1 MQLEAAGAAEAATGG
16 SATGGQ
22 PQAAQRSNSSA
33 MPEVMQLQ
41 PNLGLPQCEICR
53 EDKEPIPFGSVVEKI
68 NFKHHCC
75 LCHYEVDVC
84 VCRNCMFPWLEEYE
98 GRMQNAEEAMKY
110 VPKDEREIACALC
123 ILEEQSELQI
133 KDLMSIEQMERLIL
147 VEKALDKHGD
157 PPIIAT
163 STEICSPKVANP
175 SCASKQGGT
184 SASSSRNDPPSSSI
198 REEDCRPFG
207 FLGLT
212 STSHFP

>member
-1 MQLEAAGAAEAATGG
+1 M
-16 SATGGQ
+16 
-22 PQAAQRSNSSA
+22 
-33 MPEVMQLQ
+33 
-41 PNLGLPQCEICR
+41 
-53 EDKEPIPFGSVVEKI
+53 D
-68 NFKHHCC
+68 
-75 LCHYEVDVC
+75 

-110 VPKDEREIACALC
+110 VPKDEREIVCALC
-123 ILEEQSELQI
+123 ILTEKQGLQI
-133 KDLMSIEQMERLIL
+133 KDHMSIEQMKRLIL
-147 VEKALDKHGD
+147 VKNALDKHGD
-157 PPIIAT
+157 ANLVLVKNPPIIAT